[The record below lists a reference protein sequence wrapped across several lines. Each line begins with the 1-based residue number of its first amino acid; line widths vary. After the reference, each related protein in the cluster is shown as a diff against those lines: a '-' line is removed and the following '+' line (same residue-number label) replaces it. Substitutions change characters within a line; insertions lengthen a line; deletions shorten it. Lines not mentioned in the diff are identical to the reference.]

1 MASRAKTSVAL
12 SPDLLEAVDQEAQG
26 RDETRSA
33 VIEEALRLWQR
44 VRLEQ
49 ALAEGYRAMS
59 EENRKT
65 AEGHLP
71 LFKKDILH
79 D

>member
-1 MASRAKTSVAL
+1 MAPRSKTSIAL
-12 SPDLLEAVDQEAQG
+12 SPDLFETVERESERQHK
-26 RDETRSA
+26 TRSA

-65 AEGHLP
+65 AEGHLS